1 MNNSSFIFVLC
12 ATKQLCSS
20 NPPPPM
26 PLRQATAALLKRIRS
41 TYRFS
46 SAAAASRRRIPDA
59 LAGQTYSREK
69 YCFSSRKGGNFL
81 WILISGHAALILG
94 SGSSVV
100 LAEDVATEVTSA
112 GNIGGSNVTG
122 LQRIEEGS
130 VVSNEHTSKWRI
142 FTDNGR
148 DFFMQG
154 KMDEAEKFFLSAI
167 EEAKEGFGEKDPHV
181 ASAYNNLAELYRV
194 RKEYDKAEPLY
205 RSAVKIL
212 EESFGPEDVRVGAAL
227 HNLGKFYIMQRKLE
241 EARVSYEIKG
251 RVLGHGHPDY
261 ADTMYHLGTVLNLQ
275 GNVNDAQALIL
286 DSVRILEEGGLG
298 ESNICIRRLGY
309 LAHMFL
315 KSNQP
320 EERENVQRKILHIME
335 LTKSW
340 SSPETVIAAESLA
353 TTLQSVGKLS
363 DAQDLLERCLEAQR
377 SLLPEGHVQ
386 LGAKMLRLA
395 RLTMLKANQERKF
408 GNSEAVSELDKGK
421 DLLQNTIRIAQQR
434 LDGLA
439 KQKRKFFSFGRR
451 QDNDKDARTALLILL
466 QSLNE
471 LSRLEIIKGEF
482 QESKGTTPVLEAEA
496 ALQRCISAYKEFVN
510 GGLISA
516 SSETQSEYLSCLKHL
531 LNMMNNQKR
540 KTDEFQRGTMDK
552 LKDEIKHV
560 ESEIAPSQ

>member
-1 MNNSSFIFVLC
+1 M
-12 ATKQLCSS
+12 
-20 NPPPPM
+20 
-26 PLRQATAALLKRIRS
+26 
-41 TYRFS
+41 
-46 SAAAASRRRIPDA
+46 
-59 LAGQTYSREK
+59 
-69 YCFSSRKGGNFL
+69 
-81 WILISGHAALILG
+81 ILG

-122 LQRIEEGS
+122 LQTIEEGS

-205 RSAVKIL
+205 RSAIKIL
-212 EESFGPEDVRVGAAL
+212 EESFGAEDVRVGAAL

-241 EARVSYEIKG
+241 EARVSYERALKIKG

-309 LAHMFL
+309 LAQMFL

-335 LTKSW
+335 LAKSW

-353 TTLQSVGKLS
+353 MTLQSVGKLS

-386 LGAKMLRLA
+386 LGARMLRLA
-395 RLTMLKANQERKF
+395 RLTMLKADQERKL

-421 DLLQNTIRIAQQR
+421 DLLQNTIRIAQQC

-439 KQKRKFFSFGRR
+439 KQKRKFFSFGRC

-482 QESKGTTPVLEAEA
+482 QESKGTTHILVAEA

-510 GGLISA
+510 GGLLSA
-516 SSETQSEYLSCLKHL
+516 SSEMRSEYLSCLKHL
-531 LNMMNNQKR
+531 LNIMNNQTR
-540 KTDEFQRGTMDK
+540 KTDESQRSTVDK
-552 LKDEIKHV
+552 LKDEIKRV
-560 ESEIAPSQ
+560 ESEIAPSR